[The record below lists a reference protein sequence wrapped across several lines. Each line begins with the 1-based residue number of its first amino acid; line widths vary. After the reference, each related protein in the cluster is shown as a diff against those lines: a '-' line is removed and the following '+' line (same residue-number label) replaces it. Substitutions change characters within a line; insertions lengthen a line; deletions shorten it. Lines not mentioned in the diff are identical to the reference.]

1 MFFLI
6 YKIIYWYQ
14 PHFFAFYLVFT
25 SNLITIACSTGI
37 FWSMQKQFI
46 YVFATLATMSINEK
60 IEESRN
66 IVPKGMLGLK

>member
-1 MFFLI
+1 
-6 YKIIYWYQ
+6 
-14 PHFFAFYLVFT
+14 
-25 SNLITIACSTGI
+25 
-37 FWSMQKQFI
+37 MQKQFI